1 MALAS
6 GLRGSSLQSVTAHPF
21 LSPEWIVEARK
32 IRDAYADRA
41 PDPTEEIRANL
52 VITDAP
58 FTDAEIEGHVDTTGG
73 SIIVDEGHI
82 EDPEITVKT
91 DYDTAKTL
99 FVDRD
104 PSGAMEAFM
113 MGKVL
118 VTGDVSRVLAFAS
131 TPPPT
136 DPDELALANEI
147 ASRLS
152 DITAG

>member
-1 MALAS
+1 MN
-6 GLRGSSLQSVTAHPF
+6 AHPF

-32 IRDAYADRA
+32 IRDDYADRA

-58 FTDAEIEGHVDTTGG
+58 FTDDDIEGHIDTTGG
-73 SIIVDEGHI
+73 SIMVEEGHLD
-82 EDPEITVKT
+82 DPELTVKT

-104 PSGAMEAFM
+104 PAGAMEAFM

-118 VTGDVSRVLAFAS
+118 VTGDVARVMAFAS

-136 DPDELALANEI
+136 DPAELALANEI

-152 DITAG
+152 DITAS

>member
-1 MALAS
+1 M
-6 GLRGSSLQSVTAHPF
+6 TAHLF

-32 IRDAYADRA
+32 IRDDYADRA
-41 PDPTEEIRANL
+41 PAVTEEVRANL

-58 FTDAEIEGHVDTTGG
+58 FAVGEIAGHVDTTGG
-73 SIIVDEGHI
+73 SISVDEGHI
-82 EDPEITVKT
+82 DDPELTVKT
-91 DYDTAKTL
+91 DYATAKTL

-104 PSGAMEAFM
+104 QAAAMEAFM

-136 DPDELALANEI
+136 NADELALANEI
-147 ASRLS
+147 ATRLS
-152 DITAG
+152 EITVS